1 MIYLG
6 NVNQAGARFIVIRAV
21 ATVKE
26 QGRAAIYIGA
36 NGEAAAYSYLHP
48 EYERHLSRHVHSLV
62 GVDENAP
69 ACDRVANVLISRI
82 EEDIDLHLAEQR
94 RVRLEHAA

>member
-6 NVNQAGARFIVIRAV
+6 NVRQAGARFIVLRAV

-26 QGRAAIYIGA
+26 QGRAAIYIGE

-48 EYERHLSRHVHSLV
+48 EYERHLSRHHHSLV
-62 GVDENAP
+62 GVYQNAP
-69 ACDRVANVLISRI
+69 ACDRVARSLISAI
-82 EEDIDLHLAEQR
+82 EEDVELHLAEQR
-94 RVRLEHAA
+94 KVRLEQAA

>member
-6 NVNQAGARFIVIRAV
+6 NVRQAGARFIIIRAV

-26 QGRAAIYIGA
+26 QGRAAIYIGE

-48 EYERHLSRHVHSLV
+48 EYDRHLSRHHHSLV
-62 GVDENAP
+62 GVYENAP
-69 ACDRVANVLISRI
+69 ACDRVSRDLASRL
-82 EEDIDLHLAEQR
+82 EEDVEIHLAQLR
-94 RVRLEHAA
+94 HDRMEHAA